1 MLQTVEPKDAG
12 ELLSAIRV
20 ESVMARLPLHVLTK
34 GESVRIHLEK
44 HSDAGELSLLW
55 EVSPSS
61 KYGVPRMLAYKLDT
75 LIINRRVDE
84 AGQPIPQVLKLGSL
98 RSICREM
105 EIDVG
110 GSGASAVK
118 AALAQNA
125 GATIT
130 AKLSYRDRSGRQRR
144 LEAVFNRYSIVFTG
158 ESLPDGNEADGIYIV
173 FNEIYRNFLNQVPFR
188 PLDFNYL
195 KRLAPSVQRFYEIIS
210 FRIYAALTSGQARAS
225 LSYSEYCDASTQQR
239 YFDRTRMSKQM
250 HKVHRPHLQS
260 GYLAEVSYEEAHDD
274 EGNIDW
280 IMWYKPGPK
289 ARAEYREFSSSR
301 AIDDHAISGPQAQLL
316 PLPPTESDQL
326 AAYFITSRF
335 GQMKRAVTVKEKQAA
350 RRLVYEFGYDA
361 AKEAM
366 EKALA
371 VAGEVGTPPRWL
383 TGMEDSIRCIAA
395 ARKTKAGGA
404 AKASVAH

>member
-1 MLQTVEPKDAG
+1 MLSATEPKDAG

-34 GESVRIHLEK
+34 GESVKIHLEK
-44 HSDAGELSLLW
+44 HTGVGDLSLLW

-61 KYGVPRMLAYKLDT
+61 KYGVPRMLAYKIDT

-84 AGQPIPQVLKLGSL
+84 CGHPIPQVLKLGSL

-130 AKLSYRDRSGRQRR
+130 AKLSYRDRSGKQRR
-144 LEAVFNRYSIVFTG
+144 LEAVFNRYSVVFTG

-195 KRLAPSVQRFYEIIS
+195 KQLAPSVQRFYEIIS
-210 FRIYAALTSGQARAS
+210 FRIYAALTSGQTRAS
-225 LSYSEYCDASTQQR
+225 LAYSEYCDASTQQR

-250 HKVHRPHLQS
+250 HKVHRPHIQS
-260 GYLAEVSYEEAHDD
+260 GYLAEVSYEESRDD
-274 EGNIDW
+274 KGNIDW

-289 ARAEYREFSSSR
+289 ARMEYRQFSAAR
-301 AIDDHAISGPQAQLL
+301 VIDEHALSGPQAQLL
-316 PLPPTESDQL
+316 PLPPTEADQL
-326 AAYFITSRF
+326 AAYFVTSRF
-335 GQMKRAVTVKEKQAA
+335 GQMKRSITVKEKQAA
-350 RRLVYEFGYDA
+350 TRLVTEFGLEA
-361 AKEAM
+361 SKEAID
-366 EKALA
+366 KALEIA
-371 VAGEVGTPPRWL
+371 SEVGTPPRWL
-383 TGMEDSIRCIAA
+383 TGLEDSIRSIANG
-395 ARKTKAGGA
+395 RLNKSGPSKTKFFEI
-404 AKASVAH
+404 

>member
-1 MLQTVEPKDAG
+1 MLQAVEPKDAG

-34 GESVRIHLEK
+34 GESVKIHLEK
-44 HSDAGELSLLW
+44 HTGGGDLSLLW

-61 KYGVPRMLAYKLDT
+61 KYGVPRMLAYRLDT
-75 LIINRRVDE
+75 LIVNRRVDE
-84 AGQPIPQVLKLGSL
+84 AGHPIPQVLKLGSL

-144 LEAVFNRYSIVFTG
+144 LEAVFNRYSVVFTG

-195 KRLAPSVQRFYEIIS
+195 KQLAPSVQRFYEIVS
-210 FRIYAALTSGQARAS
+210 FRIFAALTGGQARAS
-225 LSYSEYCDASTQQR
+225 LAYSEYCDSSTQTR
-239 YFDRTRMSKQM
+239 YLDRTRMSKQM
-250 HKVHRPHLQS
+250 HKVHRPHIQS
-260 GYLAEVSYEEAHDD
+260 GYLEEVSYEETRD
-274 EGNIDW
+274 EAGNLDW

-289 ARAEYREFSSSR
+289 ARTEYRQFTASR
-301 AIDDHAISGPQAQLL
+301 AIDEHAYAGPQAQLL
-316 PLPPTESDQL
+316 PLPPTESEQL
-326 AAYFITSRF
+326 AAYFISCRY
-335 GQMKRAVTVKEKQAA
+335 GRMQRGVTVKEKQAA
-350 RRLVYEFGYDA
+350 TRLVCEFGFEA
-361 AKEAM
+361 SKEAM
-366 EKALA
+366 EKALEI
-371 VAGEVGTPPRWL
+371 AGEVGTPPRWL
-383 TGMEDSIRCIAA
+383 TGLEDSIRSLAANRKSKANGAA
-395 ARKTKAGGA
+395 AKVS
-404 AKASVAH
+404 SV